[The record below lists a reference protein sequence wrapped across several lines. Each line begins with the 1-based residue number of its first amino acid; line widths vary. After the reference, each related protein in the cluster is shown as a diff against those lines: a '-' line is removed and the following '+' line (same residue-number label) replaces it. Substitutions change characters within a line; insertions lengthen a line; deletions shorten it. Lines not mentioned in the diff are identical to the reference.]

1 MVVWGLNFVVIS
13 WVAQYAAADA
23 GGAALYAG
31 RLPGAAVCRPASYS
45 AAPAAGL
52 WPDHKFRS
60 VRLSV
65 LRYRPGYAGRAGLP
79 CAAGASL
86 LHHHPWRLRLWRTS
100 AGQAAGG
107 DRPGDLWRAGAGGGQ
122 PWRGTCAAGGLY
134 ADPRGGAQLGLR
146 QYFQQENHVPDE
158 PAANHVAGGLE
169 RADPGAAVYAG
180 LIVDRWSADHA
191 GESATHRSADDTV
204 AALSGVYRHYR
215 RLWHLGIA
223 AGAV

>member
-1 MVVWGLNFVVIS
+1 MLAGLRFMLVAFPALLFVARPAIPLRLLLGYGLTIS
-13 WVAQYAAADA
+13 FGQFAFLFCAI
-23 GGAALYAG
+23 G
-31 RLPGAAVCRPASYS
+31 RVCRPGWPPLCCRRKPSSPSSLAPSSLANVCRASS
-45 AAPAAGL
+45 
-52 WPDHKFRS
+52 
-60 VRLSV
+60 
-65 LRYRPGYAGRAGLP
+65 
-79 CAAGASL
+79 
-86 LHHHPWRLRLWRTS
+86 WRGS
-100 AGQAAGG
+100 
-107 DRPGDLWRAGAGGGQ
+107 PGDLWRAGAGGGQ